1 MCASICLLSAI
12 NQAFDLDILDL
23 LFVSSKAQVP
33 YVRLRT
39 RDNKTSMNYMR
50 VLQLSYRRPFLET
63 LKQINEKD
71 TSPASYKVRLSYGIS
86 TTYSLTKPGDKRF
99 FLTRFPPESLHCE
112 QTHTVNFFVLG
123 VLIT

>member
-1 MCASICLLSAI
+1 MRLAHATRSYAQAFAFCQSAI

-71 TSPASYKVRLSYGIS
+71 IIKRHLSS
-86 TTYSLTKPGDKRF
+86 
-99 FLTRFPPESLHCE
+99 FLR
-112 QTHTVNFFVLG
+112 FVLAT
-123 VLIT
+123 V